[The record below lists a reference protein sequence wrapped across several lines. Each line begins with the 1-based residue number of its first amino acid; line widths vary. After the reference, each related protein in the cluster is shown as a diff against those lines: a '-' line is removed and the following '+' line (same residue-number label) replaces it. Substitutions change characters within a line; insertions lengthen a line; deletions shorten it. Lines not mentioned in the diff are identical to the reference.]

1 MGRHAGWIAAS
12 GALAQE
18 KIGDAPQIILFPEVP
33 FVDADFLRTVKRA
46 VNSKGYCVIVVS
58 EGVRRKNGRFLSES
72 GSKDAFGHVQLG
84 GVAPVIAD
92 MIGRKLG
99 Y

>member
-1 MGRHAGWIAAS
+1 M
-12 GALAQE
+12 
-18 KIGDAPQIILFPEVP
+18 P
-33 FVDADFLRTVKRA
+33 FVEADFLRTVKRA
-46 VNSKGYCVIVVS
+46 VNSKGYCVVVVS

-92 MIGRKLG
+92 MIGRKLATRIIG
-99 Y
+99 RWLTIYNVRQNISATDAGKPIL

>member
-1 MGRHAGWIAAS
+1 MWRQCENIFKGFVLEVMGRHAGWIATS

-46 VNSKGYCVIVVS
+46 VNSRLLCHCCV
-58 EGVRRKNGRFLSES
+58 
-72 GSKDAFGHVQLG
+72 
-84 GVAPVIAD
+84 
-92 MIGRKLG
+92 
-99 Y
+99 